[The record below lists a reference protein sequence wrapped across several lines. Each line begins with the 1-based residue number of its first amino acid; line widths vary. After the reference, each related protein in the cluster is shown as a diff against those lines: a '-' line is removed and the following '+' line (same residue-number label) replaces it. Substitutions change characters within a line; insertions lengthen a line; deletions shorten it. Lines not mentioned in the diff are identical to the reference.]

1 LHKDVQADY
10 RFEALSEIAQTI
22 NSIHESNTLLEKV
35 LEIAIHT
42 LSAERGFILLKS
54 DKTAS
59 GFEVRSNMNFTELN
73 IDEIMNPS
81 ASVVREVL
89 RTGEP
94 ELLFEAQRE
103 ARYANAKSI
112 VLQKIQSIACVPLSI
127 KNQRIGAIYLDS
139 LHKRS
144 KFTSGSLPFLKAFAN
159 HAAIAIENARLYD
172 SLRSEN
178 RRLRQEFHRVHGF
191 EEIIGQSSEM
201 RKVFDIMHRVIDSD
215 ATVLIEGE
223 SGTGKELVA
232 RAIHYNGPRKDGAFL
247 AFFCGSLPDSLLE
260 SELFGHR
267 KGAFTG
273 AVSDKRGLFEEADE
287 GTFFLDEIG
296 DITPVIQAKLLR
308 VLQEGEVK
316 RLGENQIRKVDV
328 RIISAT
334 NKPLRELIKNGDFRE
349 DLFYRLN
356 TISITLPPLR
366 RRREDIPLLAHHFLD
381 KFAKRKQD
389 KIEGFDAGALSAMQS
404 YAWPGNVRE
413 LENTIQR
420 AVVMARNEYINVHD
434 LHLPAEAID
443 LRILN
448 NDVSLQQLEEQYV
461 RTLLKR
467 NDGNVNDTANILG
480 VSRRWV
486 YYKIKEWEI
495 NEK

>member
-1 LHKDVQADY
+1 MQADLK
-10 RFEALSEIAQTI
+10 FDALSEIARTI
-22 NSIHESNTLLEKV
+22 NSIHESSTLLEKV
-35 LEIAIHT
+35 LEIAMHT

-59 GFEVRSNMNFTELN
+59 GFEVRSNRNFTESN
-73 IDEIMNPS
+73 IDDIMSPS

-112 VLQKIQSIACVPLSI
+112 VMQKIQSIACVPLSI

-144 KFTSGSLPFLKAFAN
+144 KFTSESLPFLKAFAN

-178 RRLRQEFHRVHGF
+178 RRLREEFHRVHGF
-191 EEIIGQSSEM
+191 EEIIGQSAEM
-201 RKVFDIMHRVIDSD
+201 RKVFEIMHRVIDSD

-232 RAIHYNGPRKDGAFL
+232 RAIHHNGLRKDKPFL

-260 SELFGHR
+260 SELFGHK

-273 AVSDKRGLFEEADE
+273 AVLDKRGLFEEADE

-296 DITPVIQAKLLR
+296 DISQAVQTKLLR
-308 VLQEGEVK
+308 VLQEGEIK

-328 RIISAT
+328 RIVSAT
-334 NKPLRELIKNGDFRE
+334 NKPLRELIKGGDFRE

-366 RRREDIPLLAHHFLD
+366 RRQEDIPLLAHHFLD
-381 KFAKRKQD
+381 KFVKRKQG
-389 KIEGFDAGALSAMQS
+389 KIEGFEGEAIKAMQS

-420 AVVMARNEYINVHD
+420 AVVMARSKLITADD
-434 LHLPAEAID
+434 LQLPDEPLETRFFNRD
-443 LRILN
+443 L
-448 NDVSLQQLEEQYV
+448 SLQQLEEQYV
-461 RTLLKR
+461 RALLKR
-467 NDGNVNDTANILG
+467 NNGNVNDTANILG

-495 NEK
+495 SEK